1 MRLDEA
7 IEKIEAR
14 KNMWKEFAKRIDQYI
29 LGKGEYPYD
38 LLQKLGEGFTY
49 LFTDYGSE
57 RDGALYMADELEWV
71 LELLK
76 EVKRE
81 DRFDR
86 YLDSVGL

>member
-7 IEKIEAR
+7 IEKIETR
-14 KNMWKEFAKRIDQYI
+14 KNMWKEFAERVDQYI
-29 LGKGEYPYD
+29 LGKGNYPHD
-38 LLQKLGEGFTY
+38 LLQKLGEDFTY

-57 RDGALYMADELEWV
+57 RDGALYIAYELEWV

-76 EVKRE
+76 EVKKE
-81 DRFDR
+81 DRFDS